1 MIIYRELSS
10 LETDLGFSAK
20 ALYGVSYHRHKHY
33 HPAKVPKGNGEFR
46 ELCVPDEFLKTI
58 QRRIADR
65 LLVYEAI
72 SPFATAY
79 RPGGSTLVNA
89 APHVGKPVLLKL
101 DIRHFFDHIIYP
113 MVKEKAFPAER
124 YSEANRILL
133 SMLCIYKDALP
144 QGAPTSPVISNIIM
158 REFDDTVGAWC
169 LSKGITYTRYCD
181 DMTFSGD
188 FEPCEVIQF
197 VKNELG
203 KSGLFLNDKKTVV
216 LRDGQKKAVTGIVVN
231 EKPNVS
237 AAYRRKLRQELYF
250 CQKYG
255 LDEHIHRLGLD
266 ISAPQYA
273 MQLLGRVNYV
283 LQITPNNAEMR
294 QYKEW
299 LLQKRPNLQR
309 KRI

>member
-1 MIIYRELSS
+1 M
-10 LETDLGFSAK
+10 
-20 ALYGVSYHRHKHY
+20 
-33 HPAKVPKGNGEFR
+33 
-46 ELCVPDEFLKTI
+46 
-58 QRRIADR
+58 
-65 LLVYEAI
+65 
-72 SPFATAY
+72 
-79 RPGGSTLVNA
+79 NA

-101 DIRHFFDHIIYP
+101 DIRYFFDHIIYP

-124 YSEANRILL
+124 YSDANRILL
-133 SMLCIYKDALP
+133 SLLCIYKDALP
-144 QGAPTSPVISNIIM
+144 QGAPTSPAISNIIM
-158 REFDDTVGAWC
+158 REFDNTVGTWC

-197 VKNELG
+197 VKDELG
-203 KSGLFLNDKKTVV
+203 KLGLFLNDKKTVV

-237 AAYRRKLRQELYF
+237 TAYRRKLRQELYF

-255 LDEHIHRLGLD
+255 LDEHIHRLGLNM
-266 ISAPQYA
+266 SAPQYA

-283 LQITPNNAEMR
+283 LQITPDNAKMR

-299 LLQKRPNLQR
+299 SLQKRPHFQNLH
-309 KRI
+309 